1 MAQIAIN
8 RGKNIDK
15 GVSHIITENVTDG
28 KNSVQYILTRSKRK
42 TVGIK
47 LNEKGEVS
55 VTAPLGLSGKQV
67 REIIIKKIPWIVK
80 KQEELK
86 GKYKEPGAQKKYI
99 DGDSFLYLGKEYNL
113 KIQRGSD
120 SENVALC
127 GNDIVVSITGDTAEN
142 GNIDDKEWAETIKR
156 LLRGFYI
163 NRFLEVIKDRIDN
176 YASKIGVYPKKV
188 TIREQN
194 TRWGSCSSK
203 GNINLNRKLV
213 MAPSKVID
221 YVIVHELC
229 HMREMNHSKNFWNIV
244 SEVCPDFKESQKWL
258 KDNGHRMTI

>member
-1 MAQIAIN
+1 M
-8 RGKNIDK
+8 
-15 GVSHIITENVTDG
+15 GVSHIVIEDVTDG
-28 KNSVQYILTRSKRK
+28 KNSVQYTLSRSKRK

-55 VTAPLGLSGKQV
+55 VSAPLGLSGKQV

-86 GKYKEPGAQKKYI
+86 RKYNESGEQKKFI
-99 DGDSFLYLGKEYNL
+99 DGEAFLYLGKEYTL
-113 KIQRGSD
+113 KIQRGSA
-120 SENVALC
+120 SENVAFC
-127 GNDIVVSITGDTAEN
+127 DNDIVVSITGDTAEN
-142 GNIDDKEWAETIKR
+142 ENIDEEERAKTIKKI
-156 LLRGFYI
+156 LRGFYI

-176 YASKIGVYPKKV
+176 YAPKIGVYPKKV
-188 TIREQN
+188 TIREQK

-203 GNINLNRKLV
+203 GNISLNWKLI